1 MNEQEQ
7 PQTPQS
13 YIQILFKEPGN
24 VMYDI
29 RASGITP
36 GQFLAMAEVLRLMG
50 EAGFAQEQLQRA
62 EARKP
67 KIAVPNAP
75 IISDGFPM

>member
-1 MNEQEQ
+1 MDEQEQ
-7 PQTPQS
+7 SQVPQS
-13 YIQILFKEPGN
+13 YIQIIFKEPGN

-36 GQFLAMAEVLRLMG
+36 GQFLAMAEILRLMG